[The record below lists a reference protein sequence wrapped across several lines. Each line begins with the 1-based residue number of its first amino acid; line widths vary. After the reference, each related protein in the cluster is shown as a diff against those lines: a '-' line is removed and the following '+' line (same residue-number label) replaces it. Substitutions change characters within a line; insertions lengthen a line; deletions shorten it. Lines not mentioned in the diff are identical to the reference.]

1 MKITIIATLVLL
13 SLPMI
18 ASDLVVLPDTT
29 LQYRDKLI
37 VVKDVE
43 DETTVSVYHINEND
57 TIKHQMIYEGIF
69 AEEKT
74 IEREYDNRFE
84 ISIPEVFRPKK
95 RNHFDAHW
103 GGFGI
108 GFTNLPETMNFDGE
122 LSSVITP
129 SNSLQ
134 YNLNFGD
141 ATYSFGM
148 NNVRLVL
155 GLGIQFNS
163 VHLQSNKAI
172 EVENFK
178 SIITTTEQ
186 GDNYNTSRLH
196 FTYIT
201 IPFLLEYNSPSRR
214 GFFINGGVVGKI
226 KTASSSKVWYYEDG
240 KKRKAKMP
248 GDLNIRPVSVDF
260 IVQAGF
266 GSYGIFAS
274 YSPLD
279 LFMSNKGPK
288 GNQVAIGLQ
297 FYFL

>member
-13 SLPMI
+13 SLPMV
-18 ASDLVVLPDTT
+18 ASDLVFLPDTT
-29 LQYRDKLI
+29 IQYRDKTI
-37 VVKDVE
+37 VVNDVN

-57 TIKHQMIYEGIF
+57 TINHQMIYEGIF
-69 AEEKT
+69 VEERT

-95 RNHFDAHW
+95 RNNFDSHW

-108 GFTNLPETMNFDGE
+108 GFTNLPESMNFDGE
-122 LSSVITP
+122 LSSIITP

-141 ATYSFGM
+141 ATYSFGL

-172 EVENFK
+172 EIDNFK
-178 SIITTTEQ
+178 SIITTTEP

-201 IPFLLEYNSPSRR
+201 IPFLLEYNSPSCR
-214 GFFINGGVVGKI
+214 GFFINGGLVGKI
-226 KTASSSKVWYYEDG
+226 KTASSSKVWYHEEG
-240 KKRKAKMP
+240 KKRKTKMP
-248 GDLNIRPVSVDF
+248 GDLNIRPVSFNF

-266 GSYGIFAS
+266 ASYGIFAS
-274 YSPLD
+274 YTPLD